1 MDYAALVLI
10 GLVMGLFGGLLGIG
24 GSVVMIPA
32 MAMVFGENQHLY
44 QAAAMICNFFVSISA
59 LVSHRKEKV
68 LVASVLKWMIPLGIT
83 GILVGVTI
91 SNASVFAGDKSYL
104 LGRAFGVFLVYVIVY
119 NTLKLVRPKRAI
131 NAETGERSFSKT
143 VSMIIGSVTGTAAGL
158 LGMGAGTVST
168 PLQQIWLKMPIKK
181 AMSNSSAMI
190 TSMALIG
197 ALYKNLTLGRHGLD
211 MADSVR
217 IAAVIIPTAIVGG
230 FFGGKLM
237 HALPKNVVRA
247 VFVGVLILAAI
258 KMLTLKPVV

>member
-1 MDYAALVLI
+1 
-10 GLVMGLFGGLLGIG
+10 
-24 GSVVMIPA
+24 
-32 MAMVFGENQHLY
+32 
-44 QAAAMICNFFVSISA
+44 
-59 LVSHRKEKV
+59 
-68 LVASVLKWMIPLGIT
+68 
-83 GILVGVTI
+83 LVGVAI

-131 NAETGERSFSKT
+131 KAETDDRSFSKS
-143 VSMIIGSVTGTAAGL
+143 VSMLIGSVTGIGAGL